1 MEGLPCAK
9 YQGKLFTNI
18 VFFFFFFNFWPY
30 LNFSGGSDGKESACN
45 AGDPGSIPGSEEPLE
60 KGVATH
66 SGILAWRFPWTL
78 EAGGLQS
85 MGFQRVRHD

>member
-30 LNFSGGSDGKESACN
+30 LNFSGGSDGK
-45 AGDPGSIPGSEEPLE
+45 
-60 KGVATH
+60 
-66 SGILAWRFPWTL
+66 
-78 EAGGLQS
+78 
-85 MGFQRVRHD
+85 